1 MKKNKKVTAYQITN
15 YPSKKINKKNI
26 KIEPTV
32 TFHVLPPL
40 DGVIWQMTKE
50 DKNGKDNK

>member
-1 MKKNKKVTAYQITN
+1 MKNNKKVTAYQITN
-15 YPSKKINKKNI
+15 YPTKKISKNNI

-40 DGVIWQMTKE
+40 DGVIWEMRKE
-50 DKNGKDNK
+50 VKNGKDNK

>member
-1 MKKNKKVTAYQITN
+1 MKKSKKVTAYQITN
-15 YPSKKINKKNI
+15 YPTKKIRKNNI

-40 DGVIWQMTKE
+40 DGVIWQMKKE
-50 DKNGKDNK
+50 VQNGKDNK